1 MPLLEEGVSSVLC
14 LLAAISIWVLQTIT
28 QVIENAQK
36 PPHFRTLNLTP
47 HINSGAMQ
55 PVSESPDLSLY
66 DARRADYRRGVKN
79 CGTGR
84 NLLYCG
90 CILAR
95 MTKEILHPVP
105 VGIVPR

>member
-1 MPLLEEGVSSVLC
+1 MALFEEGVFGVLS

-66 DARRADYRRGVKN
+66 NARRADHRRGVEN
-79 CGTGR
+79 CGAGSD
-84 NLLYCG
+84 LFDCG
-90 CILAR
+90 FILAG
-95 MTKEILHPVP
+95 MTKEALQF
-105 VGIVPR
+105 RLR